1 MDEFIIKAINVLGVP
16 GLITFCAYK
25 LLSKWAAAFLEVHRA
40 QATAIT
46 QLATSVRE
54 SSEGQRDVIM
64 AVRVLTAKVEENTG
78 YMKEL
83 CATCPGRAAAR
94 EGAAV

>member
-1 MDEFIIKAINVLGVP
+1 
-16 GLITFCAYK
+16 
-25 LLSKWAAAFLEVHRA
+25 
-40 QATAIT
+40 
-46 QLATSVRE
+46 
-54 SSEGQRDVIM
+54 M